1 MSSFISELRR
11 RNVHRAALFYG
22 GGAWLLVQI
31 ATQVFPFFHI
41 AEGVVRAIVVIAIV
55 LFPFAMLFAW
65 IYEWTPEG
73 IKRESEVERTASITA
88 QTGKTLDRWIIAV
101 LGLAVV
107 VLLSDKFLLPRVM
120 TEPEQASIAVL
131 PMANSTGDASNEYIS
146 DGVSEDLI
154 ATLSRLSDIKVIGR
168 TSSFKFRKTED
179 DSKTIGEK
187 LGVSYLL
194 EGSVQKSGERVR
206 VEVSL
211 IKAADGSSIWAQTF
225 DRDFSDIFAVQ
236 SEVSGTVARQLKVSL
251 IGHNAQTIALPS
263 PNAPSNDNPAA
274 YSALL
279 QGNYYGTRNNPADAR
294 KAIGFFEDAIRLDP
308 NYAMARARLSYVSNF
323 LVSVYGDAKDAAEAE
338 QLKQT
343 ARDEAAKAVALD
355 PNLPEAHLAL
365 GQVKQ
370 LIDADLVKAGQ
381 EYARA
386 AKLGPNNQR
395 VLNILWQFQM
405 LLGQYTAALATARHM
420 IELDPLN
427 GSGYANQ
434 GGALL
439 LLGRYDEAEASV
451 QKTLELQPQSVA
463 ATGKLVTLRILRGK
477 GAEALEL
484 AKGFKT
490 PMIRTQEIAM
500 AEFAAG
506 DQAAADA
513 ALKQFIGMGPGNESN
528 VAEIYAVRQEPDA
541 MFDWLERAW
550 TGRDAG
556 ALEFRTSPFF
566 LRYKDDP
573 RYVAFGRKVGVIGP
587 DETP

>member
-1 MSSFISELRR
+1 MSTFISELQR
-11 RNVHRAALFYG
+11 RNVHRAAIFYG
-22 GGAWLLVQI
+22 GGAWLLVQV

-41 AEGVVRAIVVIAIV
+41 SEGLVRAIVLVAMA
-55 LFPFAMLFAW
+55 LFPFAMLFSW
-65 IYEWTPEG
+65 FYEWTPEG
-73 IKRESEVERTASITA
+73 IKRESEVERAASITA
-88 QTGKTLDRWIIAV
+88 QTGKQLDRWIIAV

-107 VLLSDKFLLPRVM
+107 VLLADKFLLPRVM
-120 TEPEQASIAVL
+120 REPEEASIAVL

-225 DRDFSDIFAVQ
+225 DREFSDIFAVQ
-236 SEVSGTVARQLKVSL
+236 SEISGTVAKQLKVSL
-251 IGHNAQTIALPS
+251 VGNNAQTIALPS

-274 YSALL
+274 YTALL
-279 QGNYYGTRNNPADAR
+279 QGNYYATRNNPADVR
-294 KAIGFFEDAIRLDP
+294 KGIGFFEEAIRLDP
-308 NYAMARARLSYVSNF
+308 NYAMAHARLSYASNF
-323 LVSVYGDAKDAAEAE
+323 LVSVYGDFKDAAEAE
-338 QLKQT
+338 QLKQA
-343 ARDEAAKAVALD
+343 ARSEAAKAMALD

-365 GQVKQ
+365 GQVQQ
-370 LIDADLVKAGQ
+370 LIDSDLVRAGQ

-386 AKLGPNNQR
+386 AQLGPNNHR
-395 VLNILWQFQM
+395 VLNILYQFQVI
-405 LLGQYTAALATARHM
+405 LGQYTAGLATARHM
-420 IELDPLN
+420 IELDPLD
-427 GSGYANQ
+427 GSGYNSQ
-434 GGALL
+434 GHALL
-439 LLGRYDEAEASV
+439 MLGRYDEAETSI
-451 QKTLELQPQSVA
+451 QKALELQPNSVA
-463 ATGKLVTLRILRGK
+463 ATGGLVSLRILRGK

-484 AKGFKT
+484 AKGIKS
-490 PMIRTQEIAM
+490 PMVRANCLAM

-513 ALKQFIGMGPGNESN
+513 ALKQFIAMGPGNESG
-528 VAEIYAVRQEPDA
+528 VALIYALRQEPDA

-550 TGRDAG
+550 SGHDPGVLGIRG
-556 ALEFRTSPFF
+556 SLFF

-573 RYVAFGRKVGVIGP
+573 RYLAFGRKVGVIGP